1 MNHSLQT
8 LNRNCRSQAS
18 LPAAVVLYLIS
29 IRANKAA
36 AALPS
41 ARLVPCDSGW
51 GWRRASA
58 SAAVCADPWRSDRR
72 PSKARKLKRKREREK
87 ETGGRKIPVF
97 EATGNHHRHAVSRP
111 LGNVFPEAPFPFLCL
126 AWKAAT
132 TTHPQHGGIVAVLKM
147 RHILF
152 TYYYIPGYLS
162 SLMHLNII

>member
-72 PSKARKLKRKREREK
+72 PSKARKLKRKKERERKKREAERSQSLK
-87 ETGGRKIPVF
+87 QPGIITDMLSAVLLGTYSRRRRSPSFALPGRPQ
-97 EATGNHHRHAVSRP
+97 
-111 LGNVFPEAPFPFLCL
+111 
-126 AWKAAT
+126 
-132 TTHPQHGGIVAVLKM
+132 PQHTHNMEASW
-147 RHILF
+147 RF
-152 TYYYIPGYLS
+152 
-162 SLMHLNII
+162 